1 MIVGS
6 LYLKTYSKIMENK
19 AIKNFENKA
28 SSESMSEPIK
38 NPKLGDEISII
49 KIPSIKLN
57 TVVVHGIE
65 DKYLNHYVCHFET
78 NIMPGDKGN
87 FSLAGHSSYLY
98 NEVFNDLYK
107 VKLNDKIIIK
117 TVNDEFTYKIT
128 DIFETDP
135 KDVSV

>member
-1 MIVGS
+1 
-6 LYLKTYSKIMENK
+6 
-19 AIKNFENKA
+19 
-28 SSESMSEPIK
+28 
-38 NPKLGDEISII
+38 
-49 KIPSIKLN
+49 
-57 TVVVHGIE
+57 
-65 DKYLNHYVCHFET
+65 
-78 NIMPGDKGN
+78 MPGDKGN

-135 KDVSV
+135 KDVSVLEQNMDKKEARINEFVAKILEKYPPTMGKKQ